1 MKVGV
6 LIVAHDQL
14 GRVLL
19 DTAVSTLGDCPL
31 PVEVLP
37 VSRDMDP
44 DLLVAQARGL
54 LQRLD
59 TGAGVL
65 VLTDMYGSTPGNI
78 ACRLQADDKVQVV
91 AGVNLPMLFR
101 VFNYPNLDLHDLTEK
116 AVSGG
121 SAGVLHCNVMTLG
134 KGNGQ

>member
-19 DTAVSTLGDCPL
+19 DTAIGTIGHSPL
-31 PVEVLP
+31 AVEVLP

-44 DLLVAQARGL
+44 DLLLAQAREL
-54 LQRLD
+54 LQKID
-59 TGAGVL
+59 SGAGVL

-78 ACRLQADDKVQVV
+78 ACRLQEGNQVQVV

-101 VFNYPNLDLHDLTEK
+101 VLNYPNLDLDGLTEK

-121 SAGVLHCNVMTLG
+121 SAGVLHCNVLPLG